1 MSSVVVD
8 SITIGIPFSLSLA
21 NMAGKNIDATSCAS
35 NFKRTFEVPNRSFV
49 MELATD
55 SLCSFNSELLSNDA
69 YWMDRVHTDSES
81 TDLESWPLGPPSKTD
96 LCQQP
101 ESPENGISVEGVS
114 REEEWAMSEWVSY
127 DLPYDESLESRRR
140 NASEY
145 GFGSG
150 SGPWRRSS
158 RSRDYSNAFHP
169 CRKDSLEKGNSLKLR
184 TSQVSSKAS
193 TRCSVES
200 RTNSTPWPTTG
211 HAAISRPTMNSS
223 LSLSTSAQMWHK
235 RAVSSMEKSSELD
248 FWNNYDA
255 FKDIGV
261 SKSHMDRS
269 KRHKKRFLLKMLGC
283 FCVQAHKRNGI
294 YL

>member
-1 MSSVVVD
+1 MSSIVVD

-21 NMAGKNIDATSCAS
+21 NMPAKNTDQMYCAS

-55 SLCSFNSELLSNDA
+55 SLCSFTSELLSNDA
-69 YWMDRVHTDSES
+69 SWMDRVHTDSES
-81 TDLESWPLGPPSKTD
+81 TDLD
-96 LCQQP
+96 LCP
-101 ESPENGISVEGVS
+101 SDGIPVEDVS
-114 REEEWAMSEWVSY
+114 REEEEALSEWVSY

-150 SGPWRRSS
+150 SRSWRRSS

-169 CRKDSLEKGNSLKLR
+169 CRPDSLEKAHSLKLR
-184 TSQVSSKAS
+184 TSQPSSGTAS
-193 TRCSVES
+193 TRCSEES
-200 RTNSTPWPTTG
+200 NSTPWPTTG
-211 HAAISRPTMNSS
+211 HAAISRQTFNSS
-223 LSLSTSAQMWHK
+223 LTLSTPAGMRHK
-235 RAVSSMEKSSELD
+235 RAVTSLEKSSELD

-255 FKDIGV
+255 FKEIGIA
-261 SKSHMDRS
+261 KSNMDRS

-283 FCVQAHKRNGI
+283 FCVQTHKRNG
-294 YL
+294 LHL